1 MTIFQ
6 CSDTLD
12 GILCG
17 VYDAWMSRL
26 GHGNAALELEG
37 TGNLKMFTQYRKV
50 EESRDKEIN
59 ELIILVINLTFFSKN
74 IICFRTFMKRNYLM
88 LYLFFI

>member
-17 VYDAWMSRL
+17 VYDAWML
-26 GHGNAALELEG
+26 KKDLEYFMNICHK
-37 TGNLKMFTQYRKV
+37 T
-50 EESRDKEIN
+50 EI
-59 ELIILVINLTFFSKN
+59 ITTVQS
-74 IICFRTFMKRNYLM
+74 Y
-88 LYLFFI
+88 